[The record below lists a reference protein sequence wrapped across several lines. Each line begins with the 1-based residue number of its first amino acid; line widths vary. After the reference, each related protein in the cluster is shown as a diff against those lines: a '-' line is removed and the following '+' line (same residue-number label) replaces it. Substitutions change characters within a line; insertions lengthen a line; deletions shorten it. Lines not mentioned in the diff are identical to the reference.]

1 MGICS
6 VAVLMS
12 FYCGDAVN
20 KISICGVAMIFNPLV
35 CDVCVFHSVAVF
47 GEMKLFAVLWFLV
60 WSFSDLN
67 LSR

>member
-6 VAVLMS
+6 VAVLVI

-20 KISICGVAMIFNPLV
+20 KISICGVAVISNPSMR
-35 CDVCVFHSVAVF
+35 DVCVYHAAVF
-47 GEMKLFAVLWFLV
+47 GEIKLFAVLWFLV

-67 LSR
+67 LAC